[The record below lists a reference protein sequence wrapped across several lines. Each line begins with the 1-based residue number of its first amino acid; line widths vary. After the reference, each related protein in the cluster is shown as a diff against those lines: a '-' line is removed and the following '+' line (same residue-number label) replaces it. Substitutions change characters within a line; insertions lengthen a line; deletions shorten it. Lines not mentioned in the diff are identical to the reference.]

1 MMLQI
6 GKHSSFIDNDT
17 GANWENLVSGLKQ
30 IEMGVVAES
39 VESAFVPTVEVIS
52 FSIPLSPA
60 TPSTVQPISTPAQ
73 SEAAPVA
80 PTPAAVQPLNPAII
94 SSQVSARVAEVKAAI
109 EKFED
114 TFSELMSDTRSSMSD
129 RESQDRKFLDK
140 FHDHLLVL
148 PVSMRAIHIKFFAI
162 VRMISS
168 KPRIFERSLPFSAVI
183 VTTATMR

>member
-6 GKHSSFIDNDT
+6 GKHSSFSHGLTMILVPT
-17 GANWENLVSGLKQ
+17 GKQ
-30 IEMGVVAES
+30 IEMGTGVVAES

-73 SEAAPVA
+73 SEVAPVA

-109 EKFED
+109 EKFE
-114 TFSELMSDTRSSMSD
+114 
-129 RESQDRKFLDK
+129 
-140 FHDHLLVL
+140 
-148 PVSMRAIHIKFFAI
+148 IHFQ
-162 VRMISS
+162 S
-168 KPRIFERSLPFSAVI
+168 
-183 VTTATMR
+183 